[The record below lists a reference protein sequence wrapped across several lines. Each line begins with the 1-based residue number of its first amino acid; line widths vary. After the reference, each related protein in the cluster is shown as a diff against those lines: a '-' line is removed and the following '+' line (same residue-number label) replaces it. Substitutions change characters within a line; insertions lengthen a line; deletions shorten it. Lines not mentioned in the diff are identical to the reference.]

1 MIQSSLYRALNKGF
15 DYQILACKDFKESEL
30 AKEVISYF
38 KPNTKAILFP
48 EFRAKKNDDLRSF
61 FEEFLQLLGGLRE
74 FYQALENK
82 QEAIIIAPISAL
94 LHPLPKKELLE
105 SFKITLLEKYNLKD
119 LKDKLFYYGYE
130 ILDLVEVEGEA
141 SFRGDIVDIYAP
153 NSKAYRLSFF
163 DTECESIKE
172 FDPTTQMSLKEDLL
186 EIEIPPT
193 LFSLDEPSYKD
204 LKTKVEQS
212 PLNSFSKDL
221 TSFGLW
227 FLGEKANDLLHAYKS
242 VISPKALEEI
252 QELASL
258 NELDCE
264 RFKSL
269 KVLENAQGY
278 EDLEIH
284 AHALEGFIALHSN
297 HKITLLAPNKTILDN
312 VLGTIK
318 KSNMDNVLGTI
329 EKSNMECVIAPF
341 VLNFKTPDGIFI
353 SLNSFERKKKRQK
366 SKLALNELNP
376 GEWVVHDDYGVG
388 VFSQLVQHSV
398 LGSKRDFLEI
408 AYLGEDKLL
417 LPVENL
423 HLIARYVAQSDSV
436 PVKDRL
442 GKGSFLKLKAKV
454 RTKLL
459 EIAGKIIELAAERN
473 LILGKKMDT
482 HLAEL
487 EVFKSH
493 AGFEYTSDQE
503 KAIAEI
509 SKDLSSKRVM
519 DRLLSGDVGFGKTE
533 VAMHAIFC
541 AFLNGFQSV
550 LVVPTTLLAHQH
562 FETLRARFENFGVK
576 VARLDRYASEKN
588 KLLKAVELGLID
600 VLVGTHA
607 ILGAKFKNLG
617 LVVVD
622 EEHKF
627 GVKQKEALKELS
639 KSVHF
644 LSMSAT
650 PIPRTLNMALSQIK
664 SISSLKTPPTDRKP
678 SRTFLKEKNDEL
690 LKEIIYRELRRNGQI
705 FYIHNHIASISK
717 VKTKLE
723 NLIPKLKIAILHS
736 QINANKSEEIMLEFA
751 KGNYQ
756 VLLCTSIVE
765 SGIHLPNANTIII
778 DNAQNF
784 GLADLHQLRG
794 RVGRGKKEGFCYFLI
809 EDQKSLNEQALKRLL
824 ALEKNSYLGSGE
836 SIAYHDLEIRGGGNL
851 LGQDQSGHIKNIG
864 YALYTRML
872 EDAIYELSGG
882 KKRLEKSVEIQ
893 LGVSAFLNPELI
905 ASDSLRLDL
914 YRRLSLCENVDEVGQ
929 IHEEIEDRFGK
940 IDDLSAQF
948 LQIITLKILA
958 NQLGILKLSN
968 FNQNIT
974 LTYSDEK
981 KESLKAPSKDDND
994 ILETLLKHLRAQISL
1009 KQR

>member
-15 DYQILACKDFKESEL
+15 DYQILACKDFKESKL

-38 KPNTKAILFP
+38 KPNTKAVLFP

-82 QEAIIIAPISAL
+82 QETIIIAPISAL

-141 SFRGDIVDIYAP
+141 SFRGDIVDIYIP

-172 FDPTTQMSLKEDLL
+172 LDPTTQMSLKEDLL

-193 LFSLDEPSYKD
+193 LFSLDESSYKD

-227 FLGEKANDLLHAYKS
+227 FLGEKAQDLLSVYKS
-242 VISPKALEEI
+242 VISPRALEEI

-264 RFKSL
+264 RFKFL

-312 VLGTIK
+312 AISALER
-318 KSNMDNVLGTI
+318 SNI
-329 EKSNMECVIAPF
+329 ECVIAPF
-341 VLNFKTPDGIFI
+341 VLSFKTPDGIFI

-436 PVKDRL
+436 PAKDRL

-459 EIAGKIIELAAERN
+459 EIASKIIELAAERN

-509 SKDLSSKRVM
+509 SKDLSSHRVM

-541 AFLNGFQSV
+541 AFLNGFQST

-588 KLLKAVELGLID
+588 KLLKAVELGQVD

-664 SISSLKTPPTDRKP
+664 GISSLKIPPTDRKP

-690 LKEIIYRELRRNGQI
+690 LKEIIHRELRRNGQI

-723 NLIPKLKIAILHS
+723 ELIPKLKIAILHS
-736 QINANKSEEIMLEFA
+736 QINANESEEIMLEFA

-958 NQLGILKLSN
+958 NQLGIIKLSN

-974 LTYSDEK
+974 ITYSDEK

-1009 KQR
+1009 KRR

>member
-1 MIQSSLYRALNKGF
+1 MIQSNLYGALNKGF

-193 LFSLDEPSYKD
+193 LFSLNEQSYKD

-258 NELDCE
+258 NELDGE
-264 RFKSL
+264 RFKFL
-269 KVLENAQGY
+269 KVLESPQGY

-284 AHALEGFIALHSN
+284 AHALESFIALHSN
-297 HKITLLAPNKTILDN
+297 RKITLLAPNKTILDN
-312 VLGTIK
+312 AISAL
-318 KSNMDNVLGTI
+318 
-329 EKSNMECVIAPF
+329 EKSHIECVIAPF

-366 SKLALNELNP
+366 SKLSLNELNA

-408 AYLGEDKLL
+408 AYWGEDKLL

-436 PVKDRL
+436 PTKDRL

-454 RTKLL
+454 KTKLL

-541 AFLNGFQSV
+541 AFLNGFQSA

-562 FETLRARFENFGVK
+562 FEALRVRFENFGVK

-607 ILGAKFKNLG
+607 IFCAKFKNLG

-664 SISSLKTPPTDRKP
+664 GISSLKIPPTDRKP

-690 LKEIIYRELRRNGQI
+690 LKEIIHRELHRNGQI

-723 NLIPKLKIAILHS
+723 DLIPKLKIAILHS
-736 QINANKSEEIMLEFA
+736 QINAHESEEIMLEFA

-864 YALYTRML
+864 YVLYTRML

-893 LGVSAFLNPELI
+893 LSVSAFLNPELI

-914 YRRLSLCENVDEVGQ
+914 YRRLSLCENIDEVGQ

-958 NQLGILKLSN
+958 NQLGIIKLSN

-974 LTYSDEK
+974 IIYSDEK

-1009 KQR
+1009 KRH

>member
-15 DYQILACKDFKESEL
+15 DYQILACKDFKESKL
-30 AKEVISYF
+30 AKEVINYF
-38 KPNTKAILFP
+38 KPNIKAVLFP

-82 QEAIIIAPISAL
+82 QETIIIAPISTL

-252 QELASL
+252 QELAGL
-258 NELDCE
+258 NELDYE

-284 AHALEGFIALHSN
+284 AHALEGFIALHSH

-312 VLGTIK
+312 AIGALER
-318 KSNMDNVLGTI
+318 SNI
-329 EKSNMECVIAPF
+329 ECVIAPF
-341 VLNFKTPDGIFI
+341 VLNFRTPDGIFI

-436 PVKDRL
+436 PAKDRL

-473 LILGKKMDT
+473 LILGKKMDV

-509 SKDLSSKRVM
+509 SKDLSSHRVM

-541 AFLNGFQSV
+541 AFLNGFQSA

-562 FETLRARFENFGVK
+562 FETLRARFEKFGVK

-588 KLLKAVELGLID
+588 KLLKAVELGLVD

-607 ILGAKFKNLG
+607 VLGAKFKNLG

-664 SISSLKTPPTDRKP
+664 GISSLKTPPTDRKP

-723 NLIPKLKIAILHS
+723 GLIPKLKIAILHS
-736 QINANKSEEIMLEFA
+736 QINANESEEIMLEFA

-1009 KQR
+1009 KRR

>member
-15 DYQILACKDFKESEL
+15 DYQILACKDFKESKL

-38 KPNTKAILFP
+38 KPNIKAVLFP

-153 NSKAYRLSFF
+153 NSNAYRLSFF

-172 FDPTTQMSLKEDLL
+172 LDPTTQMSLKEDLL

-193 LFSLDEPSYKD
+193 LFSLDESSYKD

-227 FLGEKANDLLHAYKS
+227 FLGEKAQDLLSVYKS
-242 VISPKALEEI
+242 VISPRALEEI

-258 NELDCE
+258 NELDGE
-264 RFKSL
+264 RFKFL

-312 VLGTIK
+312 AINAL
-318 KSNMDNVLGTI
+318 
-329 EKSNMECVIAPF
+329 EKSHIECVIAPF

-423 HLIARYVAQSDSV
+423 HLIARYVAQNDNV
-436 PVKDRL
+436 PIKDRL

-473 LILGKKMDT
+473 LILGKKMDV

-509 SKDLSSKRVM
+509 SKDLSSHRVM

-541 AFLNGFQSV
+541 AFLNGFQSA

-588 KLLKAVELGLID
+588 KLLKAVELGLINA
-600 VLVGTHA
+600 LVGTHA

-664 SISSLKTPPTDRKP
+664 GISSLKTPPTDRKP

-723 NLIPKLKIAILHS
+723 ELIPKLKIAILHS

-836 SIAYHDLEIRGGGNL
+836 SVAYHDLEIRGGGNL

-914 YRRLSLCENVDEVGQ
+914 YRRLSLCENTDEVGQ

-958 NQLGILKLSN
+958 NQLGIIKLSN

-974 LTYSDEK
+974 ITYSDEK

-1009 KQR
+1009 KRR

>member
-74 FYQALENK
+74 FYQALKNK
-82 QEAIIIAPISAL
+82 QEAIIIAPINAL

-105 SFKITLLEKYNLKD
+105 SFKITLLEKYNFKD

-130 ILDLVEVEGEA
+130 IVDLVEVEGEA
-141 SFRGDIVDIYAP
+141 GFRGDIVDIYVP

-193 LFSLDEPSYKD
+193 LFSLDEPSYKN

-212 PLNSFSKDL
+212 PFNSFSKDL

-242 VISPKALEEI
+242 IISPRALEEI

-258 NELDCE
+258 NELDYE
-264 RFKSL
+264 RFKFL

-284 AHALEGFIALHSN
+284 AHALEGFIALHSH

-312 VLGTIK
+312 VLGA
-318 KSNMDNVLGTI
+318 I
-329 EKSNMECVIAPF
+329 EKSSMECVIAPF

-366 SKLALNELNP
+366 SKLALNELNA

-436 PVKDRL
+436 PAKDRL

-459 EIAGKIIELAAERN
+459 EIASKIIELAAERN

-509 SKDLSSKRVM
+509 SKDLSSHRVM

-541 AFLNGFQSV
+541 AFLNGFQSA

-588 KLLKAVELGLID
+588 KLLKAVELGLVN

-664 SISSLKTPPTDRKP
+664 GISSLKTPPTDRKP

-690 LKEIIYRELRRNGQI
+690 LKEIIHRELRRNGQI

-723 NLIPKLKIAILHS
+723 DLIPKLKIAILHS
-736 QINANKSEEIMLEFA
+736 QINANESEEIMLEFA

-836 SIAYHDLEIRGGGNL
+836 SVAYHDLEIRGGGNL

-893 LGVSAFLNPELI
+893 LGVSVFLNPELI

-914 YRRLSLCENVDEVGQ
+914 YRRLSLCENTDEVGQ

-958 NQLGILKLSN
+958 NQLGIIKLSN

-974 LTYSDEK
+974 ITYGDEK

-1009 KQR
+1009 KRR

>member
-1 MIQSSLYRALNKGF
+1 MIQSSLYKALNEGF
-15 DYQILACKDFKESEL
+15 DYQILACKDFKESRL

-38 KPNTKAILFP
+38 KPNTKAVLFP

-82 QEAIIIAPISAL
+82 QETIIIAPISAL

-172 FDPTTQMSLKEDLL
+172 LDPATQMSLKEDLL

-227 FLGEKANDLLHAYKS
+227 FLGEKAQDLLSVYKS
-242 VISPKALEEI
+242 VISPRALEEI

-258 NELDCE
+258 NELDYE
-264 RFKSL
+264 RFKFL

-312 VLGTIK
+312 VLGTI
-318 KSNMDNVLGTI
+318 
-329 EKSNMECVIAPF
+329 EKSSMECVIAPF

-436 PVKDRL
+436 PAKDRL

-459 EIAGKIIELAAERN
+459 EIASKIIELAAERN
-473 LILGKKMDT
+473 LILGKKMNT

-509 SKDLSSKRVM
+509 SKDLSSHRVM

-541 AFLNGFQSV
+541 AFLNGFQSA

-588 KLLKAVELGLID
+588 KLLKAVELGLVD

-664 SISSLKTPPTDRKP
+664 GISSLKTPPTDRKP

-690 LKEIIYRELRRNGQI
+690 LKEIIHRELRRNGQI

-717 VKTKLE
+717 VKTELE

-736 QINANKSEEIMLEFA
+736 QINANESEEIMLEFA

-809 EDQKSLNEQALKRLL
+809 EDQKNLNEQALKRLL

-940 IDDLSAQF
+940 MDDLSAQF

-958 NQLGILKLSN
+958 NQLGIIKLSN

-974 LTYSDEK
+974 LTYSDEH

-994 ILETLLKHLRAQISL
+994 ILETLLKHLHAQISL
-1009 KQR
+1009 KRR

>member
-1 MIQSSLYRALNKGF
+1 MIQSSLYKALNKGF
-15 DYQILACKDFKESEL
+15 DYQILACKDFKESKL

-38 KPNTKAILFP
+38 KPNIKAVLFP

-61 FEEFLQLLGGLRE
+61 FEEFLQLLGALRE

-82 QEAIIIAPISAL
+82 QEVIIIAPISAL

-141 SFRGDIVDIYAP
+141 SFRGDIVDIYIP

-163 DTECESIKE
+163 DAECESIKE
-172 FDPTTQMSLKEDLL
+172 FDPTTQMSFKEDLL

-227 FLGEKANDLLHAYKS
+227 FLGEKAQDLLSVYKS
-242 VISPKALEEI
+242 IISPRALEEI

-258 NELDCE
+258 NELDDE
-264 RFKSL
+264 RFKFL

-297 HKITLLAPNKTILDN
+297 HKITLLASNKTILDN
-312 VLGTIK
+312 AISVLDAG
-318 KSNMDNVLGTI
+318 
-329 EKSNMECVIAPF
+329 NMECVIAPF

-366 SKLALNELNP
+366 SKLALNELNA

-388 VFSQLVQHSV
+388 VFSQLIQHSV

-454 RTKLL
+454 RAKLL

-509 SKDLSSKRVM
+509 SRDLSSHRVM

-576 VARLDRYASEKN
+576 VARLDRYIKTSEKS
-588 KLLKAVELGLID
+588 KLLKAVELGQVDALI
-600 VLVGTHA
+600 GTHA

-617 LVVVD
+617 LMVVD

-664 SISSLKTPPTDRKP
+664 GISSLKTPPTDRKP

-736 QINANKSEEIMLEFA
+736 QINANESEEVMLEFA

-809 EDQKSLNEQALKRLL
+809 EDQKNLNEQALKRLL

-940 IDDLSAQF
+940 MDDLSAQF

-958 NQLGILKLSN
+958 NQLGIIKLSN

-974 LTYSDEK
+974 ITYNDEK

-1009 KQR
+1009 KRR

>member
-1 MIQSSLYRALNKGF
+1 MIQSSLYGALNKGF

-172 FDPTTQMSLKEDLL
+172 FDPITQMSLKEDLL

-193 LFSLDEPSYKD
+193 LFSLNEQSYKD

-227 FLGEKANDLLHAYKS
+227 FLGEKATDLLHAYKS
-242 VISPKALEEI
+242 VISPRALEEI

-258 NELDCE
+258 NELDNE
-264 RFKSL
+264 RFKFL
-269 KVLENAQGY
+269 KVLENPQSY

-284 AHALEGFIALHSN
+284 AHALESFIALHSN
-297 HKITLLAPNKTILDN
+297 RKITLLAPNKTILDN
-312 VLGTIK
+312 AISAL
-318 KSNMDNVLGTI
+318 
-329 EKSNMECVIAPF
+329 EKSHIECVIAPF

-366 SKLALNELNP
+366 SKLALNELNA

-408 AYLGEDKLL
+408 AYWGEDKLL

-436 PVKDRL
+436 PTKDRL

-454 RTKLL
+454 KTKLL
-459 EIAGKIIELAAERN
+459 EIASKIIELAAERN

-487 EVFKSH
+487 EIFKSH

-541 AFLNGFQSV
+541 AFLNGFQSA

-664 SISSLKTPPTDRKP
+664 GISSLKIPPTDRKP

-690 LKEIIYRELRRNGQI
+690 LKEIIHRELRRNGQI

-723 NLIPKLKIAILHS
+723 DLIPKLKIAILHS
-736 QINANKSEEIMLEFA
+736 QINAHESEETMLEFA

-893 LGVSAFLNPELI
+893 LSVSAFLNPELI

-914 YRRLSLCENVDEVGQ
+914 YRRLSLCENTDEVGQ

-958 NQLGILKLSN
+958 NQLGIIKLSN

-974 LTYSDEK
+974 ITYSDEK

-994 ILETLLKHLRAQISL
+994 ILETLLKHLHAQISL
-1009 KQR
+1009 KRH

>member
-15 DYQILACKDFKESEL
+15 DYQILACKDFKESKL

-38 KPNTKAILFP
+38 KPNIKAILFP

-82 QEAIIIAPISAL
+82 QETIIIAPISAL

-172 FDPTTQMSLKEDLL
+172 LDPTTQMSLKEDLL

-242 VISPKALEEI
+242 VISPRALEEI

-258 NELDCE
+258 NELDCG
-264 RFKSL
+264 RFKLL

-312 VLGTIK
+312 VLGTI
-318 KSNMDNVLGTI
+318 
-329 EKSNMECVIAPF
+329 EKSSIQCVIAPF

-436 PVKDRL
+436 PAKDRL

-473 LILGKKMDT
+473 LILGKKMDV

-509 SKDLSSKRVM
+509 SKDLSSKGVM

-541 AFLNGFQSV
+541 AFLNGFQSA

-588 KLLKAVELGLID
+588 KLLKAVELGQVDALI
-600 VLVGTHA
+600 GTHA

-664 SISSLKTPPTDRKP
+664 GISSLKIPPTDRKP

-824 ALEKNSYLGSGE
+824 ALEKNSYLSSGE

-893 LGVSAFLNPELI
+893 LSVSAFLNPELI

-914 YRRLSLCENVDEVGQ
+914 YRRLSLCENTDEVGQ

-958 NQLGILKLSN
+958 NQLGIIKLSN

-974 LTYSDEK
+974 ITYSDEK

-1009 KQR
+1009 KRH

>member
-82 QEAIIIAPISAL
+82 QEVIIIAPISAL

-141 SFRGDIVDIYAP
+141 SFRGDIVDIYIP

-172 FDPTTQMSLKEDLL
+172 LDPTTQMSLKEDLL

-227 FLGEKANDLLHAYKS
+227 FLGEKAQDLLSVYKS
-242 VISPKALEEI
+242 VISPRALEEI

-258 NELDCE
+258 NELNYE
-264 RFKSL
+264 RFKLL

-312 VLGTIK
+312 VLGTI
-318 KSNMDNVLGTI
+318 
-329 EKSNMECVIAPF
+329 EKSSMECVIAPF

-436 PVKDRL
+436 PAKDRL

-459 EIAGKIIELAAERN
+459 EIASKIIELAAERN
-473 LILGKKMDT
+473 LILGKKMDV

-541 AFLNGFQSV
+541 AFLNGFQSA

-576 VARLDRYASEKN
+576 VARLDRYASGKN
-588 KLLKAVELGLID
+588 KLLKAVGLGQVD

-664 SISSLKTPPTDRKP
+664 GISSLKIPPTDRKP

-690 LKEIIYRELRRNGQI
+690 LKEIIHRELRRNGQI

-723 NLIPKLKIAILHS
+723 ELIPKLKIAILHS
-736 QINANKSEEIMLEFA
+736 QINANESEEIMLEFA

-864 YALYTRML
+864 YALYTHML

-958 NQLGILKLSN
+958 NQLGIIKLSN

-974 LTYSDEK
+974 ITYSDEK

-1009 KQR
+1009 KRR

>member
-82 QEAIIIAPISAL
+82 QEVIIIAPIGAL

-163 DTECESIKE
+163 DMECESIKE

-186 EIEIPPT
+186 EVEIPPT
-193 LFSLDEPSYKD
+193 LFSLNEQSYKD

-258 NELDCE
+258 NELDGE
-264 RFKSL
+264 RFKFL
-269 KVLENAQGY
+269 KVLENPQGY

-284 AHALEGFIALHSN
+284 AHALESFIALHSN
-297 HKITLLAPNKTILDN
+297 RKITLLAPNKTILDN
-312 VLGTIK
+312 AISAL
-318 KSNMDNVLGTI
+318 
-329 EKSNMECVIAPF
+329 EKSHIECIIAPF

-366 SKLALNELNP
+366 SKLALNELNA

-408 AYLGEDKLL
+408 AYWGEDKLL

-423 HLIARYVAQSDSV
+423 HLIARYVVQSGSV
-436 PVKDRL
+436 PTKDRL
-442 GKGSFLKLKAKV
+442 GKGNFLKLKAKV
-454 RTKLL
+454 KTKLL
-459 EIAGKIIELAAERN
+459 EIASKIIELAAERN

-533 VAMHAIFC
+533 VAMHVIFC
-541 AFLNGFQSV
+541 AFLNGFQSA

-664 SISSLKTPPTDRKP
+664 GISSLKIPPTDRKP

-690 LKEIIYRELRRNGQI
+690 LKEIIHRELRRNGQI

-736 QINANKSEEIMLEFA
+736 QINANESEEIMLEFA

-872 EDAIYELSGG
+872 EDATYELSGG

-914 YRRLSLCENVDEVGQ
+914 YRRLSLCENVDDVGQ

-958 NQLGILKLSN
+958 NQLGIIKLSN

-974 LTYSDEK
+974 LTYNDEH

-1009 KQR
+1009 KRR

>member
-15 DYQILACKDFKESEL
+15 DYQILACKDFKESKL

-38 KPNTKAILFP
+38 KPNTKAVLFP

-61 FEEFLQLLGGLRE
+61 FEEFLQLLGALRE

-82 QEAIIIAPISAL
+82 QEAIIIAPISVL

-141 SFRGDIVDIYAP
+141 SFRGDIVDIYIP

-163 DTECESIKE
+163 DAECESIKE
-172 FDPTTQMSLKEDLL
+172 LDPATQMSLKEDLL

-227 FLGEKANDLLHAYKS
+227 FLGEKANDLLHTYKS

-258 NELDCE
+258 NELDDE
-264 RFKSL
+264 RFKFL

-312 VLGTIK
+312 AVSALDT
-318 KSNMDNVLGTI
+318 
-329 EKSNMECVIAPF
+329 SNMECVIAPF
-341 VLNFKTPDGIFI
+341 VLNFKTPDRIFI

-366 SKLALNELNP
+366 SKLALNELNA

-388 VFSQLVQHSV
+388 VFSQLIQHSV

-454 RTKLL
+454 RAKLL

-509 SKDLSSKRVM
+509 SRDLSSHRVM

-541 AFLNGFQSV
+541 AFLNGFQSA

-562 FETLRARFENFGVK
+562 FETLKARFENFGVK
-576 VARLDRYASEKN
+576 VARLDRYIKTSEKS
-588 KLLKAVELGLID
+588 KLLKAVELGQVDALI
-600 VLVGTHA
+600 GTHA

-617 LVVVD
+617 LMVVD

-664 SISSLKTPPTDRKP
+664 GISSLKTPPTDRKP

-723 NLIPKLKIAILHS
+723 ELIPKLKIAILHS
-736 QINANKSEEIMLEFA
+736 QINAHESEEIMLEFA
-751 KGNYQ
+751 KGSYQ

-809 EDQKSLNEQALKRLL
+809 EDQKNLNEQALKRLL

-914 YRRLSLCENVDEVGQ
+914 YRRLSLCEDVDEVGQ

-940 IDDLSAQF
+940 MDDLSAQF

-958 NQLGILKLSN
+958 NQLGIIKLSN

-974 LTYSDEK
+974 LTYSDEH

-994 ILETLLKHLRAQISL
+994 ILETLLKHLHAQISL
-1009 KQR
+1009 KRR

>member
-1 MIQSSLYRALNKGF
+1 MIQSSLYGVLNKGF

-38 KPNTKAILFP
+38 KPNTKVILFP

-105 SFKITLLEKYNLKD
+105 SFKIILLEKYNLKD

-163 DTECESIKE
+163 DMECESIKE

-193 LFSLDEPSYKD
+193 LFSLNEQSYKD
-204 LKTKVEQS
+204 LKAKVEQS

-252 QELASL
+252 QELTSL
-258 NELDCE
+258 NELDNE
-264 RFKSL
+264 RFKFL
-269 KVLENAQGY
+269 KVLENPQGY

-284 AHALEGFIALHSN
+284 AHALESFIALHSN
-297 HKITLLAPNKTILDN
+297 RKITLLAPNKTILDN
-312 VLGTIK
+312 AISTL
-318 KSNMDNVLGTI
+318 
-329 EKSNMECVIAPF
+329 EKSHIECVIAPF

-366 SKLALNELNP
+366 SKLALNELNA

-408 AYLGEDKLL
+408 AYWGEDKLL

-436 PVKDRL
+436 PIKDRL

-454 RTKLL
+454 KTKLL
-459 EIAGKIIELAAERN
+459 EIASKIIELAAERN

-493 AGFEYTSDQE
+493 VGFEYTSDQE

-541 AFLNGFQSV
+541 AFLNGFQSA

-664 SISSLKTPPTDRKP
+664 GISSLKIPPTDRKP

-690 LKEIIYRELRRNGQI
+690 LKEIIHRELRRNGQI

-723 NLIPKLKIAILHS
+723 DLIPKLKIAILHS
-736 QINANKSEEIMLEFA
+736 QINAHESEEIMLEFA

-893 LGVSAFLNPELI
+893 LSVSAFLNPELI

-914 YRRLSLCENVDEVGQ
+914 YRRLSLCENTDEVGQ

-958 NQLGILKLSN
+958 NQLGIIKLSN

-974 LTYSDEK
+974 ITYSDEK

-994 ILETLLKHLRAQISL
+994 ILETLLKHLRAQIPL
-1009 KQR
+1009 KRH

>member
-172 FDPTTQMSLKEDLL
+172 FDPITQMSLKEDLL

-258 NELDCE
+258 NELDGE

-269 KVLENAQGY
+269 KVLENPQGY

-297 HKITLLAPNKTILDN
+297 RKITLLAPNKTILDN
-312 VLGTIK
+312 AISALER
-318 KSNMDNVLGTI
+318 SNI
-329 EKSNMECVIAPF
+329 ECVIAPF

-588 KLLKAVELGLID
+588 KLLKAVELGLVD

-664 SISSLKTPPTDRKP
+664 GISSLKTPPTDRKP

-723 NLIPKLKIAILHS
+723 ELIPKLKIAILHS
-736 QINANKSEEIMLEFA
+736 QINANESEEIMLEFA

-836 SIAYHDLEIRGGGNL
+836 SVAYHDLEIRGGGNL

-914 YRRLSLCENVDEVGQ
+914 YRRLSLCENTDEVGQ

-958 NQLGILKLSN
+958 NQLGIIKLSN
-968 FNQNIT
+968 FDQNIT
-974 LTYSDEK
+974 ITYSDEK

-1009 KQR
+1009 KRR

>member
-1 MIQSSLYRALNKGF
+1 MIQSSLYGALNKGF

-193 LFSLDEPSYKD
+193 LFSLNEQSYKD

-242 VISPKALEEI
+242 VISPRALEEI

-258 NELDCE
+258 NELDNE
-264 RFKSL
+264 RFKFL
-269 KVLENAQGY
+269 KVLENPQGY

-284 AHALEGFIALHSN
+284 AHALESFIALHSN
-297 HKITLLAPNKTILDN
+297 RKITLLAPNKTILDN
-312 VLGTIK
+312 AISAL
-318 KSNMDNVLGTI
+318 
-329 EKSNMECVIAPF
+329 EKSHIECVIAPF

-366 SKLALNELNP
+366 SKLALNELNA

-408 AYLGEDKLL
+408 AYWGEDKLL

-436 PVKDRL
+436 PIKDRL

-454 RTKLL
+454 KNKLL

-541 AFLNGFQSV
+541 AFLNGFQSA

-576 VARLDRYASEKN
+576 VARLDRYASKKN

-607 ILGAKFKNLG
+607 IFCTKFKNLG

-664 SISSLKTPPTDRKP
+664 GISSLKIPPTDRKP

-690 LKEIIYRELRRNGQI
+690 LKEIIHRELRRNGQI

-723 NLIPKLKIAILHS
+723 DLIPKLKIAILHS
-736 QINANKSEEIMLEFA
+736 QISAHESEEIMLEFA

-809 EDQKSLNEQALKRLL
+809 EDQKSLNEQSLKRLL

-893 LGVSAFLNPELI
+893 LSVSAFLNPELI

-914 YRRLSLCENVDEVGQ
+914 YRRLSLCENTDEVGQ

-958 NQLGILKLSN
+958 NQLGIIKLSN

-974 LTYSDEK
+974 ITYSDEK

-994 ILETLLKHLRAQISL
+994 ILETLLKHLRAQIPL
-1009 KQR
+1009 KRH

>member
-15 DYQILACKDFKESEL
+15 DYQILACKDFKESKL

-38 KPNTKAILFP
+38 KPNIKAVLFP

-61 FEEFLQLLGGLRE
+61 FEEFLQLLGALRE

-82 QEAIIIAPISAL
+82 QETIIIAPISAL

-172 FDPTTQMSLKEDLL
+172 LDPTTQMSLKEDLL

-227 FLGEKANDLLHAYKS
+227 FLGEKAQDLLSVYKS
-242 VISPKALEEI
+242 IISPRALEEI

-258 NELDCE
+258 NELDYE
-264 RFKSL
+264 RFKFL

-284 AHALEGFIALHSN
+284 VHALEGFIALHSN

-312 VLGTIK
+312 VLGTI
-318 KSNMDNVLGTI
+318 
-329 EKSNMECVIAPF
+329 EKSSMECVIAPF

-353 SLNSFERKKKRQK
+353 SLNSFERKKKHRK

-388 VFSQLVQHSV
+388 VFSQLIQHSV

-473 LILGKKMDT
+473 LILGKKMDV

-509 SKDLSSKRVM
+509 SRDLSSHRVM

-541 AFLNGFQSV
+541 AFLNGFQSA

-562 FETLRARFENFGVK
+562 FETLRVRFENFGVK

-588 KLLKAVELGLID
+588 KLLKAVELGQVD

-664 SISSLKTPPTDRKP
+664 GISSLKTPPTDRKP

-690 LKEIIYRELRRNGQI
+690 LKEIIHRELRRNGQI

-723 NLIPKLKIAILHS
+723 DLIPKLKIAILHS

-809 EDQKSLNEQALKRLL
+809 EDQKNLNEQALKRLL

-958 NQLGILKLSN
+958 NQLGIIKLSN

-974 LTYSDEK
+974 ITYGDEK

-1009 KQR
+1009 KRR

>member
-82 QEAIIIAPISAL
+82 QETIIIAPISAL

-227 FLGEKANDLLHAYKS
+227 FLGEKAQDLLSVYKS

-258 NELDCE
+258 NELDDE
-264 RFKSL
+264 RFKFL

-312 VLGTIK
+312 VLGA
-318 KSNMDNVLGTI
+318 I
-329 EKSNMECVIAPF
+329 EKSSMECIIAPF
-341 VLNFKTPDGIFI
+341 VLNFRTPDGIFI

-436 PVKDRL
+436 PAKDRL

-473 LILGKKMDT
+473 LILGKKMDV

-487 EVFKSH
+487 EIFKSH

-541 AFLNGFQSV
+541 AFLNGFQSA

-588 KLLKAVELGLID
+588 KLLKAVELGQVDALI
-600 VLVGTHA
+600 GTHA

-664 SISSLKTPPTDRKP
+664 GISSLKTPPTDRKP

-690 LKEIIYRELRRNGQI
+690 LKEIIHRELRRNGQI

-723 NLIPKLKIAILHS
+723 DLIPKLKIAILHS
-736 QINANKSEEIMLEFA
+736 QINANESEEIMLEFA

-914 YRRLSLCENVDEVGQ
+914 YRRLSLCEDVDEVGQ

-958 NQLGILKLSN
+958 NQLGIIKLSN

-974 LTYSDEK
+974 ITYGDEK

-1009 KQR
+1009 KRR

>member
-1 MIQSSLYRALNKGF
+1 MIQSSLYEALNKGF

-163 DTECESIKE
+163 DMECESIKE

-193 LFSLDEPSYKD
+193 LFSLNEQSYKD

-258 NELDCE
+258 NELDGE
-264 RFKSL
+264 RFKFL
-269 KVLENAQGY
+269 KVLENPQGY

-284 AHALEGFIALHSN
+284 VHALESFIALHSN
-297 HKITLLAPNKTILDN
+297 RKITLLAPNKTILDN
-312 VLGTIK
+312 AISAL
-318 KSNMDNVLGTI
+318 
-329 EKSNMECVIAPF
+329 EKSHIECVIAPF

-366 SKLALNELNP
+366 SKLALNELNA

-436 PVKDRL
+436 PIKDRL

-454 RTKLL
+454 KNKLL
-459 EIAGKIIELAAERN
+459 EIASKIIELAAERN

-487 EVFKSH
+487 EIFKSH

-541 AFLNGFQSV
+541 AFLNGFQST

-607 ILGAKFKNLG
+607 ILGTKFKNLG

-664 SISSLKTPPTDRKP
+664 GISSLKIPPTDRKP

-690 LKEIIYRELRRNGQI
+690 LKEIIHRELHRNGQI

-723 NLIPKLKIAILHS
+723 DLIPKLKIAILHS
-736 QINANKSEEIMLEFA
+736 QINAHESEEIMLEFA

-778 DNAQNF
+778 DNVQNF

-893 LGVSAFLNPELI
+893 LSVSAFLNPELI
-905 ASDSLRLDL
+905 GSDSLRLDL
-914 YRRLSLCENVDEVGQ
+914 YRRLSLCENTDEVGQ

-958 NQLGILKLSN
+958 NQLGIIKLSN

-974 LTYSDEK
+974 IAYSDEK

-994 ILETLLKHLRAQISL
+994 ILETLLKHLHAQISL
-1009 KQR
+1009 KRH

>member
-1 MIQSSLYRALNKGF
+1 MIQSSLYGALNKGF

-193 LFSLDEPSYKD
+193 LFSLNEQSYKD

-242 VISPKALEEI
+242 VISPRTLEEI

-258 NELDCE
+258 NELDNE
-264 RFKSL
+264 RFKFL
-269 KVLENAQGY
+269 KVLENPQGY

-284 AHALEGFIALHSN
+284 AHALESFITLHSN
-297 HKITLLAPNKTILDN
+297 RKITLLAPNKTILDN
-312 VLGTIK
+312 AISAL
-318 KSNMDNVLGTI
+318 
-329 EKSNMECVIAPF
+329 EKSHIECVIAPF

-366 SKLALNELNP
+366 SKLALNELNA

-408 AYLGEDKLL
+408 AYWGEDKLL

-436 PVKDRL
+436 PTKDRL

-541 AFLNGFQSV
+541 AFLNGFQSA

-607 ILGAKFKNLG
+607 ILGTKFKNLG

-664 SISSLKTPPTDRKP
+664 GISSLKIPPTDRKP
-678 SRTFLKEKNDEL
+678 SRTFLKEKNDGL
-690 LKEIIYRELRRNGQI
+690 LKEIIHRELRRNGQI

-723 NLIPKLKIAILHS
+723 DLIPKLKIAILHS
-736 QINANKSEEIMLEFA
+736 QINAHESEETMLEFA

-809 EDQKSLNEQALKRLL
+809 GDQKSLNEQALKRLL

-893 LGVSAFLNPELI
+893 LSVSAFLNPELI

-914 YRRLSLCENVDEVGQ
+914 YRRLSLCENTDEVGQ

-958 NQLGILKLSN
+958 NQLGIIKLSN

-974 LTYSDEK
+974 ITYGDEK

-1009 KQR
+1009 KRH

>member
-163 DTECESIKE
+163 DMECESIKE

-212 PLNSFSKDL
+212 PLNSFSKNL

-264 RFKSL
+264 RFKFL
-269 KVLENAQGY
+269 KVLENPQGY

-312 VLGTIK
+312 AISTLERSHI
-318 KSNMDNVLGTI
+318 
-329 EKSNMECVIAPF
+329 ECVIAPF

-408 AYLGEDKLL
+408 AYWGEDKLL

-436 PVKDRL
+436 PTKDRL

-509 SKDLSSKRVM
+509 SKDLSSHRVM

-541 AFLNGFQSV
+541 AFLNGFQSA

-588 KLLKAVELGLID
+588 KLLKAVELGLVD

-607 ILGAKFKNLG
+607 ILGTKFKNLG

-664 SISSLKTPPTDRKP
+664 GISSLKTPPTDRKP

-723 NLIPKLKIAILHS
+723 DLIPKLKIAILHS
-736 QINANKSEEIMLEFA
+736 QINANESEEIMLEFA

-836 SIAYHDLEIRGGGNL
+836 SVAYHDLEIRGGGNL

-914 YRRLSLCENVDEVGQ
+914 YRRLSLCENTDEMGQ
-929 IHEEIEDRFGK
+929 IHGEIEDRFGK

-958 NQLGILKLSN
+958 NQLGIIKLSN

-974 LTYSDEK
+974 ITYSDEK

-1009 KQR
+1009 KRR

>member
-1 MIQSSLYRALNKGF
+1 MIQSSLYGALNKGF

-172 FDPTTQMSLKEDLL
+172 FDPTTQMSLKEDWL

-193 LFSLDEPSYKD
+193 LFSLNEQSYKD

-242 VISPKALEEI
+242 VISPRALEEI

-264 RFKSL
+264 RFKFL

-312 VLGTIK
+312 AISALERSHI
-318 KSNMDNVLGTI
+318 
-329 EKSNMECVIAPF
+329 ECVIAPF

-423 HLIARYVAQSDSV
+423 HLIARYVVQSDSV
-436 PVKDRL
+436 PIKDRL

-454 RTKLL
+454 KNKLL
-459 EIAGKIIELAAERN
+459 EIASKIIELAAERN

-541 AFLNGFQSV
+541 AFLNGFQST
-550 LVVPTTLLAHQH
+550 LVVPTTLLARQH

-664 SISSLKTPPTDRKP
+664 GISSLKIPPTDRKP

-690 LKEIIYRELRRNGQI
+690 LKEIIHRELRRNGQI

-723 NLIPKLKIAILHS
+723 DLIPKLKIAILHS
-736 QINANKSEEIMLEFA
+736 QINAHESEEIMLEFA

-893 LGVSAFLNPELI
+893 LSVSAFLNPELI
-905 ASDSLRLDL
+905 GSDSLRLDL
-914 YRRLSLCENVDEVGQ
+914 YRRLSLCENTDEVGQ

-958 NQLGILKLSN
+958 NQLGIIKFSN

-974 LTYSDEK
+974 ITYSDEK

-1009 KQR
+1009 KRH

>member
-1 MIQSSLYRALNKGF
+1 MIQSSLYGALNKGF

-38 KPNTKAILFP
+38 KPNTKVVLFP

-193 LFSLDEPSYKD
+193 LFSLNEQSYKD

-258 NELDCE
+258 NELNCE
-264 RFKSL
+264 RFKFL
-269 KVLENAQGY
+269 KVLENPQGY

-284 AHALEGFIALHSN
+284 AHALESFITLHSN
-297 HKITLLAPNKTILDN
+297 RKITLLAPNKTILDN
-312 VLGTIK
+312 AISAL
-318 KSNMDNVLGTI
+318 
-329 EKSNMECVIAPF
+329 EKSSIECVIAPF
-341 VLNFKTPDGIFI
+341 VLNFKTPNGIFI

-366 SKLALNELNP
+366 SKLALNELNA

-436 PVKDRL
+436 PIKDRL

-454 RTKLL
+454 KTKLL
-459 EIAGKIIELAAERN
+459 EIASKIIELAAERN

-509 SKDLSSKRVM
+509 SKDLSSKKVM

-541 AFLNGFQSV
+541 AFLNGFQSA

-664 SISSLKTPPTDRKP
+664 GISSLKIPPTDRKP

-690 LKEIIYRELRRNGQI
+690 LKEIIHRELRRNGQI

-723 NLIPKLKIAILHS
+723 DLIPKLKIAILHS
-736 QINANKSEEIMLEFA
+736 QISASESEEIMLEFA

-809 EDQKSLNEQALKRLL
+809 EDQKSLNEQTLKRLL

-893 LGVSAFLNPELI
+893 LSVSAFLNPELI
-905 ASDSLRLDL
+905 GSDSLRLDL
-914 YRRLSLCENVDEVGQ
+914 YRRLSLCENTDEVGQ

-958 NQLGILKLSN
+958 NQLGIIKLSN

-974 LTYSDEK
+974 ITYSDEK

-1009 KQR
+1009 KRH

>member
-163 DTECESIKE
+163 DMECESIKE

-242 VISPKALEEI
+242 VMSPRALEEI

-258 NELDCE
+258 NELDNE
-264 RFKSL
+264 RFKFL
-269 KVLENAQGY
+269 KVLENPQGY

-284 AHALEGFIALHSN
+284 AHALESFIALHSN
-297 HKITLLAPNKTILDN
+297 RKITLLAPNKTILDN
-312 VLGTIK
+312 AISAL
-318 KSNMDNVLGTI
+318 
-329 EKSNMECVIAPF
+329 EKSHIECVIAPF

-366 SKLALNELNP
+366 SKLALNELNA

-408 AYLGEDKLL
+408 AYWGEDKLL

-436 PVKDRL
+436 PTKDRL

-454 RTKLL
+454 KTKLL

-541 AFLNGFQSV
+541 AFLNGFQSA
-550 LVVPTTLLAHQH
+550 LVVPTTLLVHQH

-576 VARLDRYASEKN
+576 VACLDRYASEKN
-588 KLLKAVELGLID
+588 KLLKAVELGLVD

-607 ILGAKFKNLG
+607 IFCAKFKNLG

-664 SISSLKTPPTDRKP
+664 GISSLKIPPTDRKP

-690 LKEIIYRELRRNGQI
+690 LKEIIHRELRRNGQI

-723 NLIPKLKIAILHS
+723 DLIPKLKIAILHS
-736 QINANKSEEIMLEFA
+736 QISAHESEETMLEFA

-872 EDAIYELSGG
+872 EDTIYELSGG

-893 LGVSAFLNPELI
+893 LSVSAFLNPELI

-914 YRRLSLCENVDEVGQ
+914 YRRLSLCENIDEVGQ

-940 IDDLSAQF
+940 IDDLSTQF

-958 NQLGILKLSN
+958 NQLGIIKLSN

-974 LTYSDEK
+974 ITYSDEK

-994 ILETLLKHLRAQISL
+994 ILETLLKHLRAQIPL
-1009 KQR
+1009 KRH

>member
-15 DYQILACKDFKESEL
+15 DYQILACKDFKESKL

-82 QEAIIIAPISAL
+82 QETIIIAPISAL

-141 SFRGDIVDIYAP
+141 SFRGDIVDIYIP

-172 FDPTTQMSLKEDLL
+172 LDPTTQMSLKEELL

-193 LFSLDEPSYKD
+193 LFSLDESSYKD

-227 FLGEKANDLLHAYKS
+227 FLGEKVQDLLSVYKS
-242 VISPKALEEI
+242 VISPRALEEI

-264 RFKSL
+264 RFKFL

-284 AHALEGFIALHSN
+284 AHALEGFIALHSH

-312 VLGTIK
+312 AISAL
-318 KSNMDNVLGTI
+318 
-329 EKSNMECVIAPF
+329 EKSSIQCVIAPF

-423 HLIARYVAQSDSV
+423 HLIARYVAQSGSV
-436 PVKDRL
+436 PAKDRL

-459 EIAGKIIELAAERN
+459 EIASKIIELAAERN
-473 LILGKKMDT
+473 LILGKKMDM

-509 SKDLSSKRVM
+509 SKDLSSHRVM

-541 AFLNGFQSV
+541 AFLNGFQSA

-588 KLLKAVELGLID
+588 KLLKAVELGQVD

-664 SISSLKTPPTDRKP
+664 GISSLKTPPTDRKP

-723 NLIPKLKIAILHS
+723 ELIPKLKIAILHS
-736 QINANKSEEIMLEFA
+736 QINANESEEIMLEFA

-836 SIAYHDLEIRGGGNL
+836 SVAYYDLEIRGGGNL

-958 NQLGILKLSN
+958 NQLGIIKLSN

-1009 KQR
+1009 KWR

>member
-15 DYQILACKDFKESEL
+15 DYQILACKDFKESKL

-38 KPNTKAILFP
+38 KPNIKAVLFP

-82 QEAIIIAPISAL
+82 QETIIIAPISAL

-105 SFKITLLEKYNLKD
+105 SFKITLLEKYNLKN

-172 FDPTTQMSLKEDLL
+172 LDPTTQMSLKEDLL

-227 FLGEKANDLLHAYKS
+227 FLGEKAQDLLSVYKS
-242 VISPKALEEI
+242 VISPRALEEI

-264 RFKSL
+264 RFKFL

-312 VLGTIK
+312 AISTLER
-318 KSNMDNVLGTI
+318 SNI
-329 EKSNMECVIAPF
+329 ECVIAPF

-366 SKLALNELNP
+366 SKLALNELNA

-436 PVKDRL
+436 PAKDRL

-459 EIAGKIIELAAERN
+459 EIASKIIELAAERN
-473 LILGKKMDT
+473 LILGKKMDV

-541 AFLNGFQSV
+541 AFLNGFQSA

-588 KLLKAVELGLID
+588 KLLKAVELGLVD

-664 SISSLKTPPTDRKP
+664 GISSLKTPPTDRKP

-723 NLIPKLKIAILHS
+723 GLIPKLKIAILHS
-736 QINANKSEEIMLEFA
+736 QINAYESEEIMLEFA

-914 YRRLSLCENVDEVGQ
+914 YRRLSLCENTDEVGQ

-958 NQLGILKLSN
+958 NQLGIIKLSN

-974 LTYSDEK
+974 ITYSDEH

-1009 KQR
+1009 K

>member
-74 FYQALENK
+74 FYQALENE

-130 ILDLVEVEGEA
+130 IVDLVEVEGEA
-141 SFRGDIVDIYAP
+141 SFRGDIVDIYVP

-172 FDPTTQMSLKEDLL
+172 FDPTTQMSLKEDWL

-212 PLNSFSKDL
+212 PFNSFSKDL

-227 FLGEKANDLLHAYKS
+227 FLGEKANDLLHAHKS

-264 RFKSL
+264 RFKFL
-269 KVLENAQGY
+269 KVLENPQGY

-284 AHALEGFIALHSN
+284 AHALEGFITLHSN
-297 HKITLLAPNKTILDN
+297 RKITLLAPNKTILDN
-312 VLGTIK
+312 AVSALER
-318 KSNMDNVLGTI
+318 SNI
-329 EKSNMECVIAPF
+329 ECVIAPF

-408 AYLGEDKLL
+408 AYWGEDKLL

-423 HLIARYVAQSDSV
+423 HLIARYVVQSDSV
-436 PVKDRL
+436 PIKDRL

-473 LILGKKMDT
+473 LILGKKMET

-493 AGFEYTSDQE
+493 AGFEHTSDQE

-541 AFLNGFQSV
+541 AFLNGFQNA

-576 VARLDRYASEKN
+576 VARLDRYASGKN

-664 SISSLKTPPTDRKP
+664 GISSLKTPPTDRKP

-723 NLIPKLKIAILHS
+723 GLIPKLKIAILHS
-736 QINANKSEEIMLEFA
+736 QINANESEEIMLEFA

-914 YRRLSLCENVDEVGQ
+914 YRRLSLCENTDEVGQ

-958 NQLGILKLSN
+958 NQLGIIKLSN

-1009 KQR
+1009 KRR

>member
-163 DTECESIKE
+163 DMECESIKE

-186 EIEIPPT
+186 EIEISPT
-193 LFSLDEPSYKD
+193 LFSLNEQSYKD

-242 VISPKALEEI
+242 VISPRALEEI

-258 NELDCE
+258 NELDNEC
-264 RFKSL
+264 FKFL
-269 KVLENAQGY
+269 KVLENPQGY

-284 AHALEGFIALHSN
+284 THALESFIALHSN
-297 HKITLLAPNKTILDN
+297 RKITLLAPNKTILDN
-312 VLGTIK
+312 AISAL
-318 KSNMDNVLGTI
+318 
-329 EKSNMECVIAPF
+329 EKSHIECVIAPF

-366 SKLALNELNP
+366 SKLALNELNA

-408 AYLGEDKLL
+408 AYWGEDKLL

-436 PVKDRL
+436 PTKDRL

-454 RTKLL
+454 KTKLL
-459 EIAGKIIELAAERN
+459 EIASKIIELAAERN

-541 AFLNGFQSV
+541 AFLNGFQSA

-664 SISSLKTPPTDRKP
+664 GISSLKIPPTDRKP

-690 LKEIIYRELRRNGQI
+690 LKEIIHRELRRNGQI

-723 NLIPKLKIAILHS
+723 DLIPKLKIAILHS
-736 QINANKSEEIMLEFA
+736 QISAHESEETMLEFA

-893 LGVSAFLNPELI
+893 LSVSAFLNPELI

-914 YRRLSLCENVDEVGQ
+914 YRRLSLCENTDEVGQ

-948 LQIITLKILA
+948 LQIIMLKILA
-958 NQLGILKLSN
+958 NQLGIIKLSN

-974 LTYSDEK
+974 ITYSDEK

-994 ILETLLKHLRAQISL
+994 ILGTLLKHLHAQISL
-1009 KQR
+1009 KRH

>member
-15 DYQILACKDFKESEL
+15 DYQILACKDFKESKL

-38 KPNTKAILFP
+38 KPNIKAVLFP

-61 FEEFLQLLGGLRE
+61 FEEFLQLLGALRG

-82 QEAIIIAPISAL
+82 QETIIIAPISAL

-141 SFRGDIVDIYAP
+141 SFRGDIVDIYIP

-172 FDPTTQMSLKEDLL
+172 LDPTTQMSLKEDLL

-193 LFSLDEPSYKD
+193 LFSLDESSYKD

-227 FLGEKANDLLHAYKS
+227 FLEEKANDLLHAYKS

-258 NELDCE
+258 NELDGE

-297 HKITLLAPNKTILDN
+297 RKITLLAPNKTILDN
-312 VLGTIK
+312 AISTLER
-318 KSNMDNVLGTI
+318 S
-329 EKSNMECVIAPF
+329 SMECVIAPF

-436 PVKDRL
+436 PAKDRL

-459 EIAGKIIELAAERN
+459 EIASKIIELAAERN
-473 LILGKKMDT
+473 LILGKKMDV

-509 SKDLSSKRVM
+509 SRDLSSHRVM

-541 AFLNGFQSV
+541 AFLNGFQSA

-664 SISSLKTPPTDRKP
+664 GISSLKTPPTDRKP

-723 NLIPKLKIAILHS
+723 ELIPKLKIAILHS
-736 QINANKSEEIMLEFA
+736 QINANESEEIMLEFA

-914 YRRLSLCENVDEVGQ
+914 YRRLSLCENTDEVGQ

-958 NQLGILKLSN
+958 NQLGIIKLSN

-974 LTYSDEK
+974 ITYSDEK

-1009 KQR
+1009 KRR

>member
-82 QEAIIIAPISAL
+82 QEVIIIAPISAL

-163 DTECESIKE
+163 DMECESIKE
-172 FDPTTQMSLKEDLL
+172 FDPTTQMSLREDLL

-193 LFSLDEPSYKD
+193 LFSLNEPSYKD

-258 NELDCE
+258 NELDNE
-264 RFKSL
+264 RFKFL
-269 KVLENAQGY
+269 KVLENPQGY

-284 AHALEGFIALHSN
+284 AHALESFIALHSN
-297 HKITLLAPNKTILDN
+297 RKITLLAPNKTILDN
-312 VLGTIK
+312 AISAL
-318 KSNMDNVLGTI
+318 
-329 EKSNMECVIAPF
+329 EKSHIECVIAPF

-366 SKLALNELNP
+366 SKLALNELNA

-436 PVKDRL
+436 PTKDRL

-454 RTKLL
+454 KTKLL
-459 EIAGKIIELAAERN
+459 EIASKIIELAAERN

-482 HLAEL
+482 HLTEL
-487 EVFKSH
+487 EIFKSH

-541 AFLNGFQSV
+541 AFLNGFQST

-576 VARLDRYASEKN
+576 AARLDRYASEKN

-664 SISSLKTPPTDRKP
+664 GISSLKIPPTDRKP

-690 LKEIIYRELRRNGQI
+690 LKEIIHRELRRNGQI

-723 NLIPKLKIAILHS
+723 DLIPKLKIAILHS
-736 QINANKSEEIMLEFA
+736 QINANESEEIMLEFA

-893 LGVSAFLNPELI
+893 LSVSAFLNPELI

-914 YRRLSLCENVDEVGQ
+914 YRRLSLCENIDEVGQ

-958 NQLGILKLSN
+958 NQLGIIKLSN

-974 LTYSDEK
+974 IAYSYEK
-981 KESLKAPSKDDND
+981 RESLKAPSKDDND

-1009 KQR
+1009 KRH

>member
-15 DYQILACKDFKESEL
+15 DYQILACKDFKESKL

-38 KPNTKAILFP
+38 KPNIKAVLFP

-61 FEEFLQLLGGLRE
+61 FEEFLQLLGSLRE

-82 QEAIIIAPISAL
+82 QETIIIAPINAL

-141 SFRGDIVDIYAP
+141 SFRGDIVDIYVP

-163 DTECESIKE
+163 DTKCESIKE

-186 EIEIPPT
+186 EVEIPPT
-193 LFSLDEPSYKD
+193 LFSLDEPSYKN

-212 PLNSFSKDL
+212 PFNSFSKDL

-264 RFKSL
+264 RFKFL
-269 KVLENAQGY
+269 KVLETPQGY

-312 VLGTIK
+312 VLGTI
-318 KSNMDNVLGTI
+318 
-329 EKSNMECVIAPF
+329 EKSSIQCVIAPF

-366 SKLALNELNP
+366 SKLALNELNA

-436 PVKDRL
+436 PAKDRL

-459 EIAGKIIELAAERN
+459 EIASKIIELAAERN

-509 SKDLSSKRVM
+509 SKDLSSHRVM

-541 AFLNGFQSV
+541 TFLNGFQSV

-588 KLLKAVELGLID
+588 KLLKAVELGLVD

-664 SISSLKTPPTDRKP
+664 GISSLKIPPTDRKP

-690 LKEIIYRELRRNGQI
+690 LKEIIHRELRRNGQI

-736 QINANKSEEIMLEFA
+736 QINANESEEIMLEFA

-864 YALYTRML
+864 YALYTCML

-958 NQLGILKLSN
+958 NQLDIIKLSN

-974 LTYSDEK
+974 LTYSDEH

-1009 KQR
+1009 KRR

>member
-61 FEEFLQLLGGLRE
+61 FEEFLQLLWGLRE

-82 QEAIIIAPISAL
+82 QETIIIAPISAL

-172 FDPTTQMSLKEDLL
+172 LDPTTQMSLKEDLL

-227 FLGEKANDLLHAYKS
+227 FLGEKANDLLHTYKS

-264 RFKSL
+264 RFKFL

-284 AHALEGFIALHSN
+284 AHALEGFITLHSN
-297 HKITLLAPNKTILDN
+297 RKITLLAPNKTILDN
-312 VLGTIK
+312 AISAL
-318 KSNMDNVLGTI
+318 
-329 EKSNMECVIAPF
+329 EKSSIECVIAPF

-436 PVKDRL
+436 PAKDRL

-459 EIAGKIIELAAERN
+459 EISSKIIELAAERN
-473 LILGKKMDT
+473 LILGKKMET

-541 AFLNGFQSV
+541 TFLNGFQSA

-576 VARLDRYASEKN
+576 VARLDRYASGKN

-607 ILGAKFKNLG
+607 VLGAKFKNLG

-650 PIPRTLNMALSQIK
+650 PIPRTLNMALYQIK
-664 SISSLKTPPTDRKP
+664 GISSLKTPPTDRKP

-736 QINANKSEEIMLEFA
+736 QINANESEEIMLEFA

-958 NQLGILKLSN
+958 NQLGIIKLSN

-974 LTYSDEK
+974 ITYSGEK

-1009 KQR
+1009 KRR

>member
-1 MIQSSLYRALNKGF
+1 MIQSSLYGALNKGF

-193 LFSLDEPSYKD
+193 LFSLNEQSYKD

-227 FLGEKANDLLHAYKS
+227 FLGEKTHDLLHAYKS

-258 NELDCE
+258 NELDGE
-264 RFKSL
+264 RFKFL
-269 KVLENAQGY
+269 KVLENPQGY

-284 AHALEGFIALHSN
+284 AHALESFIALHSN
-297 HKITLLAPNKTILDN
+297 RKITLLAPNKTILDN
-312 VLGTIK
+312 AISVL
-318 KSNMDNVLGTI
+318 
-329 EKSNMECVIAPF
+329 EKSHIECVIAPF

-366 SKLALNELNP
+366 SKLALNELNA

-436 PVKDRL
+436 PIKDRL

-454 RTKLL
+454 KTKLL
-459 EIAGKIIELAAERN
+459 EIASKIIELAAERN

-487 EVFKSH
+487 EIFKSH

-509 SKDLSSKRVM
+509 SKDLSSNRVM

-541 AFLNGFQSV
+541 AFLNGFQSA

-664 SISSLKTPPTDRKP
+664 GISSLKIPPTDRKP

-690 LKEIIYRELRRNGQI
+690 LKEIIHRELRRNGQI

-723 NLIPKLKIAILHS
+723 DLIPKLKIAILHS
-736 QINANKSEEIMLEFA
+736 QINAHESEEIMLEFA

-893 LGVSAFLNPELI
+893 LSVSAFLNPELI

-914 YRRLSLCENVDEVGQ
+914 YRRLSLCENIDEVGQ

-958 NQLGILKLSN
+958 NQLGIIKLSN
-968 FNQNIT
+968 FSQNIT
-974 LTYSDEK
+974 ITYSDEK
-981 KESLKAPSKDDND
+981 KENLKAPSKDDND

-1009 KQR
+1009 KRH

>member
-61 FEEFLQLLGGLRE
+61 FEEFLQLLGSLRE

-82 QEAIIIAPISAL
+82 QETIIIAPISAL

-141 SFRGDIVDIYAP
+141 SFRGDIVDIYIP

-172 FDPTTQMSLKEDLL
+172 LDPTTQMSLKEDLL

-193 LFSLDEPSYKD
+193 LFSLDESSYKD

-227 FLGEKANDLLHAYKS
+227 FLDEKAQDLLSVYKS
-242 VISPKALEEI
+242 IISPRALEEI

-264 RFKSL
+264 RFKFL
-269 KVLENAQGY
+269 KVLENAQDY

-297 HKITLLAPNKTILDN
+297 RKITLLAPNKTILDN
-312 VLGTIK
+312 AISAL
-318 KSNMDNVLGTI
+318 
-329 EKSNMECVIAPF
+329 EKSNIECVIAPF

-436 PVKDRL
+436 PAKDRL

-454 RTKLL
+454 KTKLL
-459 EIAGKIIELAAERN
+459 EIASKIIELAAERN
-473 LILGKKMDT
+473 LILGKKMDV

-541 AFLNGFQSV
+541 AFLNGFQSA

-588 KLLKAVELGLID
+588 KLLKAVELGLVD

-664 SISSLKTPPTDRKP
+664 GISSLKTPPTDRKP

-723 NLIPKLKIAILHS
+723 ELIPKLKIAILHS
-736 QINANKSEEIMLEFA
+736 QINANESEEIMLEFA

-864 YALYTRML
+864 YVLYTRML

-914 YRRLSLCENVDEVGQ
+914 YRRLSLCENTDEVGQ

-958 NQLGILKLSN
+958 NQLGIIKLSN

-1009 KQR
+1009 KRR

>member
-38 KPNTKAILFP
+38 KPNIKAVLFP

-82 QEAIIIAPISAL
+82 QETIIIAPISAL

-172 FDPTTQMSLKEDLL
+172 FDPITQMSLKEDLL

-193 LFSLDEPSYKD
+193 LFSLDESSYKD

-258 NELDCE
+258 NELDYE
-264 RFKSL
+264 RFKFL

-284 AHALEGFIALHSN
+284 AHALEGFITLHSN

-312 VLGTIK
+312 VLGTI
-318 KSNMDNVLGTI
+318 
-329 EKSNMECVIAPF
+329 EKSSMECVIAPF

-388 VFSQLVQHSV
+388 VFSQLIQHSV

-454 RTKLL
+454 RAKLL

-487 EVFKSH
+487 EIFKSQ

-509 SKDLSSKRVM
+509 SRDLSSHRVM

-588 KLLKAVELGLID
+588 KLLKAVELGLVD

-664 SISSLKTPPTDRKP
+664 GISSLKTPPTDRKP

-723 NLIPKLKIAILHS
+723 ELIPKLKIAILHS
-736 QINANKSEEIMLEFA
+736 QINANESEEIMLEFA

-914 YRRLSLCENVDEVGQ
+914 YRRLSLCENTDEVGQ

-958 NQLGILKLSN
+958 NQLGIIKLSN

-974 LTYSDEK
+974 ITYSDEH

-1009 KQR
+1009 KRR

>member
-163 DTECESIKE
+163 DAECESIKE

-193 LFSLDEPSYKD
+193 LFSLDESSYKD

-258 NELDCE
+258 NELDGE
-264 RFKSL
+264 RFKFL

-297 HKITLLAPNKTILDN
+297 RKITLLAPNKTILDN
-312 VLGTIK
+312 AISAL
-318 KSNMDNVLGTI
+318 
-329 EKSNMECVIAPF
+329 EKSHIECVIAPF

-436 PVKDRL
+436 PTKDRL

-473 LILGKKMDT
+473 LILGKKMDV

-509 SKDLSSKRVM
+509 SKDLSSHRVM

-541 AFLNGFQSV
+541 AFLNGFQSA

-562 FETLRARFENFGVK
+562 FETLRTRFENFGVK

-588 KLLKAVELGLID
+588 KLLKAVELGQVD
-600 VLVGTHA
+600 VLIGTHA

-664 SISSLKTPPTDRKP
+664 GISSLKTPPTDRKP

-736 QINANKSEEIMLEFA
+736 QINANESEEIMLEFA
-751 KGNYQ
+751 KGSYQ

-940 IDDLSAQF
+940 IDDLSTQF

-968 FNQNIT
+968 FNQSIT
-974 LTYSDEK
+974 ITYSDEK

-1009 KQR
+1009 KRR

>member
-15 DYQILACKDFKESEL
+15 DYQILACKDFKESKL

-38 KPNTKAILFP
+38 KPNIKAVLFP

-82 QEAIIIAPISAL
+82 QETIIIAPISAL

-141 SFRGDIVDIYAP
+141 SFRGDIVDIYIP

-172 FDPTTQMSLKEDLL
+172 LDPTTQMSLKEDLL

-269 KVLENAQGY
+269 KVLENPQGY

-312 VLGTIK
+312 VLGTI
-318 KSNMDNVLGTI
+318 
-329 EKSNMECVIAPF
+329 EKSSMECVIAPF

-436 PVKDRL
+436 PAKDRL

-459 EIAGKIIELAAERN
+459 EIASKIIELAAERN

-509 SKDLSSKRVM
+509 SKDLSSHRVM

-541 AFLNGFQSV
+541 AFLNGFQSA

-588 KLLKAVELGLID
+588 KLLKAVELGQVDALI
-600 VLVGTHA
+600 GTHA

-664 SISSLKTPPTDRKP
+664 GISSLKTPPTDRKP

-736 QINANKSEEIMLEFA
+736 QINANESEEIMLEFA

-836 SIAYHDLEIRGGGNL
+836 SVAYHDLEIRGGGNL

-914 YRRLSLCENVDEVGQ
+914 YRRLSLCENTDEVGQ

-958 NQLGILKLSN
+958 NQLGIIKLSN

-974 LTYSDEK
+974 ITYSDEK

-1009 KQR
+1009 KRR

>member
-15 DYQILACKDFKESEL
+15 DYQILACKDFKESKI
-30 AKEVISYF
+30 AKEVINYF
-38 KPNTKAILFP
+38 KPNIKAVLFP

-82 QEAIIIAPISAL
+82 QETIIIAPISAL

-130 ILDLVEVEGEA
+130 IVDLVEVEGEA

-172 FDPTTQMSLKEDLL
+172 FDPTTQMSLKEDWL

-193 LFSLDEPSYKD
+193 LFSLNEQSYKD

-258 NELDCE
+258 NELDGE

-269 KVLENAQGY
+269 KVLENPQGY

-284 AHALEGFIALHSN
+284 VHALESFIALHSN
-297 HKITLLAPNKTILDN
+297 RKITLLAPNKTILDN
-312 VLGTIK
+312 AISAL
-318 KSNMDNVLGTI
+318 
-329 EKSNMECVIAPF
+329 EKSHIECVIAPF

-366 SKLALNELNP
+366 SKLALNELNA

-408 AYLGEDKLL
+408 AYFGEDKLL

-436 PVKDRL
+436 PIKDRL

-454 RTKLL
+454 KNKLL

-541 AFLNGFQSV
+541 AFLNGFQSA

-664 SISSLKTPPTDRKP
+664 GISSLKIPPTDRKP

-690 LKEIIYRELRRNGQI
+690 LKEIIHRELRRNGQI

-723 NLIPKLKIAILHS
+723 DLIPKLKIAILHS
-736 QINANKSEEIMLEFA
+736 QINAHESEETMLEFA

-893 LGVSAFLNPELI
+893 LSVSAFLNPELI

-914 YRRLSLCENVDEVGQ
+914 YRRLSLCENTDEVGQ

-958 NQLGILKLSN
+958 NQLGIIKLSN

-974 LTYSDEK
+974 ITYSDEK

-994 ILETLLKHLRAQISL
+994 ILETLLKHLRTQISL
-1009 KQR
+1009 KRH

>member
-74 FYQALENK
+74 FYQALENE
-82 QEAIIIAPISAL
+82 QETIIIAPISAL

-242 VISPKALEEI
+242 VISPRALEEI

-258 NELDCE
+258 NELNYE
-264 RFKSL
+264 RFKFL
-269 KVLENAQGY
+269 KVLENAHGY

-284 AHALEGFIALHSN
+284 AHALEGFIALHSH

-312 VLGTIK
+312 VLGTI
-318 KSNMDNVLGTI
+318 
-329 EKSNMECVIAPF
+329 EKSSIQCVIAPF

-408 AYLGEDKLL
+408 AYWGEDKLL

-436 PVKDRL
+436 PAKDRL

-473 LILGKKMDT
+473 LILGKKMDV

-541 AFLNGFQSV
+541 AFLNGFQSA

-588 KLLKAVELGLID
+588 KLLKAVELGQVD

-664 SISSLKTPPTDRKP
+664 GISSLKTPPTDGKP

-690 LKEIIYRELRRNGQI
+690 LKEIIHRELRRNGQI

-736 QINANKSEEIMLEFA
+736 QISANESEEIMLEFA

-914 YRRLSLCENVDEVGQ
+914 YRRLSLCENTDEVGQ

-958 NQLGILKLSN
+958 NQLGIIKLSN

-974 LTYSDEK
+974 LTYNNEH

-1009 KQR
+1009 KRR

>member
-1 MIQSSLYRALNKGF
+1 MIQSSLYKALNKGF

-38 KPNTKAILFP
+38 KPNIKAVLFP

-61 FEEFLQLLGGLRE
+61 FEEFLQLLGALRE

-82 QEAIIIAPISAL
+82 QEVIIIAPISAL

-141 SFRGDIVDIYAP
+141 SFRGDIVDIYIP

-172 FDPTTQMSLKEDLL
+172 LDPTTQMSLKEDLL

-193 LFSLDEPSYKD
+193 LFSLDEPFYKD

-227 FLGEKANDLLHAYKS
+227 FLGEKAQDLLSVYKS
-242 VISPKALEEI
+242 VISPRALEEI

-258 NELDCE
+258 NELDYE
-264 RFKSL
+264 RFKFL
-269 KVLENAQGY
+269 EVLENAQGY

-312 VLGTIK
+312 VLGTI
-318 KSNMDNVLGTI
+318 
-329 EKSNMECVIAPF
+329 EKSSMECVIAPF

-436 PVKDRL
+436 PAKDRL

-459 EIAGKIIELAAERN
+459 EIASKIIELAAERN
-473 LILGKKMDT
+473 LILGKKMDV

-562 FETLRARFENFGVK
+562 FETLRARFEKFGVK
-576 VARLDRYASEKN
+576 VARLDRYIKTSEKN
-588 KLLKAVELGLID
+588 KLLKAVELGQIDALI
-600 VLVGTHA
+600 GTHA

-664 SISSLKTPPTDRKP
+664 GISSLKTPPTDRKP

-736 QINANKSEEIMLEFA
+736 QINANESEEIMLEFA

-940 IDDLSAQF
+940 MDDLSAQF

-958 NQLGILKLSN
+958 NQLGIIKLSN

-974 LTYSDEK
+974 LTYNDEN

-1009 KQR
+1009 KRR